1 MAKIKLIVRKMSFL
15 AIASS
20 FLLIS
25 CNRNNEIHN
34 DEIKTI
40 KIAVS
45 EGKKIISQCLLI
57 GLKSFIQINIKLR

>member
-1 MAKIKLIVRKMSFL
+1 MKSRSLLLQV
-15 AIASS
+15 S

-45 EGKKIISQCLLI
+45 EGKKL
-57 GLKSFIQINIKLR
+57 FHNAY